1 VLAFRRRGRGLIQ
14 LLSVVLLLAGV
25 LAGCHKKSTANSLA
39 TPTGTSV
46 MTIESNAVD
55 AAGRSLNAGRSLT
68 ITLDV
73 TK

>member
-1 VLAFRRRGRGLIQ
+1 
-14 LLSVVLLLAGV
+14 
-25 LAGCHKKSTANSLA
+25 
-39 TPTGTSV
+39 

-73 TK
+73 TQ

>member
-1 VLAFRRRGRGLIQ
+1 VA
-14 LLSVVLLLAGV
+14 LLGGV
-25 LAGCHKKSTANSLA
+25 LAGCHKKSTASSLA

-46 MTIESNAVD
+46 MTIEGNAVD
-55 AAGRSLNAGRSLT
+55 AAGNPLNAGRSLT